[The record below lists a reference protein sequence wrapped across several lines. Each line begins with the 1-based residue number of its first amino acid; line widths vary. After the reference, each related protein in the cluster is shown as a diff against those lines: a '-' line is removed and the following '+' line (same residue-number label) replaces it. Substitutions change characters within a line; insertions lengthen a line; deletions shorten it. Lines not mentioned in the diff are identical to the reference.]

1 MVVIKES
8 KDKIAVLAFGRMN
21 PITIGHKKLI
31 DTVRKIANDNQAEP
45 IVYLSHTQDSKKNPL
60 SYEDK
65 IYFAKKA
72 FGDIIKESNVR
83 TIVDALKD
91 VYSKGYNKLIY
102 VGGSDRIG
110 GEEDITSMLKRYN
123 GQPNKAGDIIYNF
136 DSIDFIDAGDRDSDS
151 DDLVTKA
158 SASLARQLA
167 SEGDLEGFKEL
178 VPLNDSDAEA
188 MYNDVRAGLRVKE
201 KVLDEGQSD
210 VIGTISIT
218 RNGETPNPHTAFIS
232 SSNNVGVMMG
242 EERFHSSWDLNSIDN
257 INVNFNGDWGKFN
270 GNYGSDRIVVRS
282 SEPNKHFKFYINTD
296 AGKLNVEFVKGSVS
310 SQDKVEVLIANAF
323 NDLND
328 SSLPYHGVAEVL
340 ANAIGTNIKISK
352 LETKDGAPISSDWVE
367 AGKYGSGRGD
377 KTPKTDLISSDGRF
391 RISLKKDGG
400 SQLMSAKLNETSSEA
415 LATLN
420 AAISLTNNEYK
431 LEDILN
437 VEPEDGEV
445 GDTFNV
451 NEVLKSYYED
461 ESLRNIGGSIGDIKR
476 RTSGTDAELEQ
487 TRKINDISSKLS
499 RFANKLQNL
508 CNNDARFK
516 EAFMREASTGE
527 VKFGADTVST
537 ANCWFVYTA
546 KDTEFYPDWSDFY
559 NRYLSKHKLQIKC
572 AFKSAGSGSVPWISV
587 RVIEGN

>member
-1 MVVIKES
+1 M
-8 KDKIAVLAFGRMN
+8 
-21 PITIGHKKLI
+21 
-31 DTVRKIANDNQAEP
+31 
-45 IVYLSHTQDSKKNPL
+45 
-60 SYEDK
+60 
-65 IYFAKKA
+65 
-72 FGDIIKESNVR
+72 
-83 TIVDALKD
+83 
-91 VYSKGYNKLIY
+91 
-102 VGGSDRIG
+102 
-110 GEEDITSMLKRYN
+110 
-123 GQPNKAGDIIYNF
+123 
-136 DSIDFIDAGDRDSDS
+136 
-151 DDLVTKA
+151 
-158 SASLARQLA
+158 
-167 SEGDLEGFKEL
+167 EGFKQA
-178 VPLNDSDAEA
+178 VPFDDADAEEL
-188 MYNDVRAGLRVKE
+188 YNVLRTELGAVDESLDEDVLN
-201 KVLDEGQSD
+201 EGQSD
-210 VIGTISIT
+210 VIGTVSIT
-218 RNGETPNPHTAFIS
+218 RNGETSSPHTAFIG

-242 EERFHSSWDLNSIDN
+242 EERFHSSWGSNSIDN
-257 INVNFNGDWGKFN
+257 INVNFNGDWSKFN

-323 NDLND
+323 NNLND
-328 SSLPYHGVAEVL
+328 SSLPYHDVAEVL
-340 ANAIGTNIKISK
+340 ANAIGTDIKISK
-352 LETKDGAPISSDWVE
+352 LETKDGAPISNDWIE
-367 AGKYGSGRGD
+367 AGKYGSGGRGD
-377 KTPKTDLISSDGRF
+377 RTPKTDLISSDGRF

-537 ANCWFVYTA
+537 ANCWFVYTT
-546 KDTEFYPDWSDFY
+546 KDAEFYPDWSDFY

-572 AFKSAGSGSVPWISV
+572 VFKSAGSGSVPWISV

>member
-167 SEGDLEGFKEL
+167 SEGDLEEFKEL

-188 MYNDVRAGLRVKE
+188 MYNDVRAGLGLNESLLDEATFGNDEIYKHNGKYLNSVIKYMLNNNKILLGKNGEKEVSLEGFLTPEVEEQLKSLITSDDVDLVSAFNDIMKPVNIRWTNLYKGIHSGYSGDKAAGPGIGAETELKTDKKSKEIIKLVEPYLEDKYGDISNIELYDVEHTGGANSKRGVDFETLFNVSNLYDNVTSGPSTSDKIADVIYKLNIVLDNGKVVEEPIYISVKE
-201 KVLDEGQSD
+201 GPTVSPINLGLSRTETD
-210 VIGTISIT
+210 VIINSLTSNIT
-218 RNGETPNPHTAFIS
+218 S
-232 SSNNVGVMMG
+232 
-242 EERFHSSWDLNSIDN
+242 EEREMMEKVISLRGTTVPGVTAVDKKTGDN
-257 INVNFNGDWGKFN
+257 ITSWYYKFDSNKLDTDNFKNAIINSYGNNYYYYHTSKQGKTIQFKPVEEIIN
-270 GNYGSDRIVVRS
+270 KLKSEDVTNADLTVTQARIVVQFTLGDLFCRL
-282 SEPNKHFKFYINTD
+282 FIRR
-296 AGKLNVEFVKGSVS
+296 KGST
-310 SQDKVEVLIANAF
+310 
-323 NDLND
+323 
-328 SSLPYHGVAEVL
+328 SLFL
-340 ANAIGTNIKISK
+340 
-352 LETKDGAPISSDWVE
+352 
-367 AGKYGSGRGD
+367 
-377 KTPKTDLISSDGRF
+377 
-391 RISLKKDGG
+391 
-400 SQLMSAKLNETSSEA
+400 
-415 LATLN
+415 
-420 AAISLTNNEYK
+420 LT
-431 LEDILN
+431 
-437 VEPEDGEV
+437 
-445 GDTFNV
+445 
-451 NEVLKSYYED
+451 
-461 ESLRNIGGSIGDIKR
+461 
-476 RTSGTDAELEQ
+476 
-487 TRKINDISSKLS
+487 
-499 RFANKLQNL
+499 
-508 CNNDARFK
+508 
-516 EAFMREASTGE
+516 
-527 VKFGADTVST
+527 
-537 ANCWFVYTA
+537 
-546 KDTEFYPDWSDFY
+546 
-559 NRYLSKHKLQIKC
+559 
-572 AFKSAGSGSVPWISV
+572 
-587 RVIEGN
+587 